1 MAPRTATLV
10 AARMLSRDVREL
22 TFEPD
27 APLTFE
33 PGQWVSLKI
42 PRADGGVLP
51 RSYSIASAPRADGR
65 FDLAV
70 TLVEGGEGSTWLHG
84 APLGASLEVS
94 DATGFF
100 TLPEALS
107 RPLLMVAT
115 GTGVAPFRAMLQRL
129 YEPADATGS
138 PRVTLLLGARTA
150 GDLLYADEFRAL
162 ASRHARFRFESTLS
176 RPDEGHEGRAG
187 YVQLHVPELAAQLG
201 ECEAYVCGLQA
212 MVGEVRRVLK
222 EGLGF
227 PRARVHTE
235 RYD

>member
-1 MAPRTATLV
+1 MAPRTASLV

-27 APLTFE
+27 VPLSFE

-42 PRADGGVLP
+42 PRADGSTLA

-70 TLVEGGEGSTWLHG
+70 TLVDGGEGSTWLHS
-84 APLGASLEVS
+84 AQLGASLEVS
-94 DATGFF
+94 DAAGFF
-100 TLPEALS
+100 TLPDPIA

-129 YEPADATGS
+129 YALGDA
-138 PRVTLLLGARTA
+138 PRVTLLFGARTEA
-150 GDLLYADEFRAL
+150 DLIYADEFRSL
-162 ASRHARFRFESTLS
+162 SSRHPEFHFEPTLS
-176 RPDEGHEGRAG
+176 RAGEGHAGRSG
-187 YVQLHVPELAAQLG
+187 YVQLHVPALAGELG
-201 ECEAYVCGLQA
+201 ECEAYACGLQA
-212 MVGEVRRVLK
+212 MVGEVRKVLK
-222 EGLGF
+222 ESLGF
-227 PRARVHTE
+227 PRARIHTE